1 MKAVPTT
8 ERSTMPGTM
17 HVSSR
22 RSSARL
28 PERQRLAIH
37 LRDVE
42 QWDIDEIAEV
52 TQSDE
57 TSVRMNL
64 SRARRTVR
72 EELIKIMNYGVQ

>member
-1 MKAVPTT
+1 
-8 ERSTMPGTM
+8 MPGTM
-17 HVSSR
+17 H
-22 RSSARL
+22 
-28 PERQRLAIH
+28 
-37 LRDVE
+37 VE